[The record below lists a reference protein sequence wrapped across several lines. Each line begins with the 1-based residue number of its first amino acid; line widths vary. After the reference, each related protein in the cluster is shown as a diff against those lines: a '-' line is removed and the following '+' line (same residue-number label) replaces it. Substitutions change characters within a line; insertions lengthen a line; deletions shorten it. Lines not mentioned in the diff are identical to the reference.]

1 MKNEISTLNV
11 RVSNSKTWLLV
22 IAICMSFSF
31 SAFAQT
37 LSFGPKIGYTSTTL
51 AGNDVPDGTDPLSG
65 LVGGVFFKY
74 ASENNFVAFQP
85 EILYH
90 QKGAIDME
98 DGDGIKLNV
107 DYIEVPLLFKVQIPV
122 GETFFPHIYA
132 GPYGAF
138 ELDNNFTAQTT
149 FFGVQLTSSDNADV
163 EDFDY
168 GAIVG
173 AGFDVQLETFYLGF
187 DARYGIGMQKILNY
201 DGERQ
206 DVKNRNFSV
215 MLGLG
220 VNLGE

>member
-1 MKNEISTLNV
+1 MTN
-11 RVSNSKTWLLV
+11 RSNSTENQYLKPFVLMAFIGLFFT
-22 IAICMSFSF
+22 SST
-31 SAFAQT
+31 FAQT

-51 AGNDVPDGTDPLSG
+51 KGNDVPNGTDPLSG

-74 ASENNFVAFQP
+74 ASESNIVAFQP

-90 QKGAIDME
+90 QKGAVDME

-107 DYIEVPLLFKVQIPV
+107 DYLEVPLLLKVQIPV

-138 ELDNNFTAQTT
+138 ELDNNFKSQASFLGFTIT
-149 FFGVQLTSSDNADV
+149 DNEKADV
-163 EDFDY
+163 QDFDY

-173 AGFDVQLETFYLGF
+173 AGFDVQLESFYFGV
-187 DARYGIGMQKILNY
+187 DARYGIGMERIISF

-206 DVKNRNFSV
+206 DMKNRNFSL

>member
-1 MKNEISTLNV
+1 MINTSSPTKNQYLKPFTLMAFIGLFFTSST
-11 RVSNSKTWLLV
+11 
-22 IAICMSFSF
+22 
-31 SAFAQT
+31 FAQT
-37 LSFGPKIGYTSTTL
+37 LSFGPKIGYTTTTL
-51 AGNDVPDGTDPLSG
+51 KGNDVPDGTDPLSG

-74 ASENNFVAFQP
+74 ASESNIVAFQP

-90 QKGAIDME
+90 QKGAVDME

-107 DYIEVPLLFKVQIPV
+107 DYLEVPLLLKFQIPV

-138 ELDNNFTAQTT
+138 ELDNNFTAQQTLFGIT
-149 FFGVQLTSSDNADV
+149 FTSNDNADV

-173 AGFDVQLETFYLGF
+173 GGFDVQLESFYLGL

-206 DVKNRNFSV
+206 DVKNRNFSL
-215 MLGLG
+215 MLALG